1 MPELIAARGDIN
13 LILKNSGEPADDAE
27 SVAAPDQR
35 ALRRSGNEVVN
46 GDSEL
51 LLRSDNPV
59 HIDPSLLCG

>member
-35 ALRRSGNEVVN
+35 ALRRYEVVN
-46 GDSEL
+46 GDSDL
-51 LLRSDNPV
+51 LLRSDSPV